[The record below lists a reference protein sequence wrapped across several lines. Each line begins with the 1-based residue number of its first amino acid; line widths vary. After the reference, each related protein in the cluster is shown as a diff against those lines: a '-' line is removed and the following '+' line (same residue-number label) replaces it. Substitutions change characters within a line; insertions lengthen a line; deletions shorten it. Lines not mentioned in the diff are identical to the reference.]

1 MSRILIVTAVRP
13 ETRAAIAALS
23 QPRRV
28 RPAAQ
33 PCWQGRAG
41 ANHVTLIQAGVG
53 HEAARRAITAAS
65 DPCSVVVSLGFAG
78 ALVAGPGTGDFVLSR
93 TVLWDESGQLRRHDV
108 ARGLVDTVERAL
120 PPELRHTALR
130 GPLLS
135 SPIVLA
141 TPAAK
146 EQAARHYG
154 AVAVEMEA
162 AALAGY
168 AADHGIAF
176 LALRVILDP
185 VDLSLAGLP
194 KNLDTSWAARA
205 RLFGMPATW
214 PLLLLLRRHVTA
226 AGMIL
231 RKVSAAVLPALRCG
245 E

>member
-28 RPAAQ
+28 RPTAQ

-41 ANHVTLIQAGVG
+41 ANHVTLIQAGIG
-53 HEAARRAITAAS
+53 HVAARRAVTAAS
-65 DPCSVVVSLGFAG
+65 DPFSVIVSLGFAG
-78 ALVAGPGTGDFVLSR
+78 ALVPGPGTGDFVLSR
-93 TVLWDESGQLRRHDV
+93 TVLWDENGQLRRHEV
-108 ARGLVDTVERAL
+108 ARGLVDTVETAL
-120 PPELRHTALR
+120 PPELRRAALR
-130 GPLLS
+130 GALLS
-135 SPIVLA
+135 SPVVLA

-146 EQAARHYG
+146 EEAARHYG

-168 AADHGIAF
+168 ATDNGIAF

-185 VDLSLAGLP
+185 LDLSLAGLP

-205 RLFGMPATW
+205 RLVGMPATW
-214 PLLLLLRRHVTA
+214 PLLLLLRRRATA
-226 AGMIL
+226 AGITL
-231 RKVSAAVLPALRCG
+231 RKIAAAILPALA
-245 E
+245 